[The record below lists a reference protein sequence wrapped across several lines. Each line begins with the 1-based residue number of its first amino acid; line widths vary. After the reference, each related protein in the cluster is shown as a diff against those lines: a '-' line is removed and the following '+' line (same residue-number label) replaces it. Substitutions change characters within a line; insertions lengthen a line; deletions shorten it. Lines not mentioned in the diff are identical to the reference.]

1 MTLPSLKAWGFSLLR
16 ESLADLKTAQRAF
29 LGIAHPYL
37 ELILYITGL
46 PKGRGL
52 KPMIFG
58 SGMLKNRKLS
68 KAISDLG
75 WYQFRTLLETKATKY
90 EREIQVISRW
100 EPSSQTCSNCGE
112 RGGKK
117 HLGIRA
123 WECLSCGSW
132 LDRDINAAKNI
143 KAVGGQSKALNGR
156 GGKRKTNPLAA
167 ANEASTSIQLES
179 PRL

>member
-1 MTLPSLKAWGFSLLR
+1 
-16 ESLADLKTAQRAF
+16 
-29 LGIAHPYL
+29 
-37 ELILYITGL
+37 
-46 PKGRGL
+46 
-52 KPMIFG
+52 
-58 SGMLKNRKLS
+58 MLKNRKLS

-75 WYQFRTLLETKATKY
+75 WYRLRTL
-90 EREIQVISRW
+90 
-100 EPSSQTCSNCGE
+100 QTCSNCGE